1 MMLCGLIMAF
11 AAGETAPAP
20 APVPT
25 QTRQQLGLAPF
36 YAKHLFAGSLS
47 VVSSAKVS
55 DAALIEAQ
63 GIVLQMLKNR
73 PDILEQLVKNK
84 TRLAVMAP
92 DEQTTDIPEHSDLKP
107 KEYWDQRARGLGATK
122 HRPAV
127 SCAEENLLGLKG
139 DRYPKESILIH
150 EFAHAI
156 HLMALVD
163 MDGGF
168 NPKLKALR
176 AEAAK
181 RELWK
186 GTYADSNDEE
196 YWAEGVQSYFN
207 ANNPKDSQH
216 NGVDTRAKLKTHDP
230 ALFGLIEEVF
240 RANPWTWPGRPKVGG

>member
-1 MMLCGLIMAF
+1 MLCGLIMAF

-36 YAKHLFAGSLS
+36 YAKHLFAGPLS

-107 KEYWDQRARGLGATK
+107 KEYWDQRA
-122 HRPAV
+122 
-127 SCAEENLLGLKG
+127 
-139 DRYPKESILIH
+139 
-150 EFAHAI
+150 
-156 HLMALVD
+156 
-163 MDGGF
+163 
-168 NPKLKALR
+168 
-176 AEAAK
+176 
-181 RELWK
+181 
-186 GTYADSNDEE
+186 
-196 YWAEGVQSYFN
+196 
-207 ANNPKDSQH
+207 
-216 NGVDTRAKLKTHDP
+216 
-230 ALFGLIEEVF
+230 
-240 RANPWTWPGRPKVGG
+240 